1 MEIDNE
7 SYKKL
12 MDGLYDGVY
21 CVNLD
26 KKITYWNKGAE
37 RITGYKSS
45 EVIGR
50 NCSDKIF
57 LNITDRDTDTSR
69 DLCLISR
76 ALADGRRH
84 ETEVYFLHKDGHRF
98 PVLVRVV
105 PITDTNN
112 RITGAAEIFRDNSP
126 SISVSQRIEE
136 LEKMALLDSL
146 TMLVNKGCIEMNL
159 HGRLDALFRYGWA
172 FGLLFI
178 YIDKPK
184 KSSSTF
190 WHDIKDKVLKT
201 AAKTLLFNSRTSDI
215 IGRWKGEEFIAIIVN
230 TSEEQLYTAAE
241 RFRFLVEQSSFSA
254 GADTIKAT
262 ISIGATLA
270 QKTDTVELLLKRA
283 KRLMDQSRLA
293 GGNRTSMKTA

>member
-1 MEIDNE
+1 MEIDNG
-7 SYKKL
+7 YYRNL
-12 MDGLYDGVY
+12 MDSLYDGVY

-26 KKITYWNKGAE
+26 KKIIFWNKGAE

-45 EVIGR
+45 EVMGR
-50 NCSDKIF
+50 DCSDKIF
-57 LNITDRDTDTSR
+57 LHITDKDIASSK

-98 PVLVRVV
+98 PVLVHVV

-112 RITGAAEIFRDNSP
+112 RITGAAEIFRDNTP
-126 SISVSQRIEE
+126 AISVSQRIEE

-254 GADTIKAT
+254 GTDTIKAT